1 MFRLT
6 SKFKPTGDQPQ
17 AIEKIVANFR
27 SGAKHQ
33 TLLGVTGSGKT
44 FTMANVVAKL
54 GLPTLV
60 ISHNKTLAAQLYQEF
75 KEFFPENAVHYF
87 VSYYDYYQPE
97 AYLPRTDTYIEKD
110 AKINDLIDSLRH
122 AATASLLTRD
132 DVLIVA
138 SVSCIYGI
146 GDPEEYEKVAIDLKT
161 GAPMTLRELSRS
173 LVLLQYA
180 RNNFDPRQGHF
191 RVRENVIE
199 IYLPSA
205 EEKLIVEIDRGKIA
219 KLALQKNAVPADHYP
234 LSAIRSHKL
243 FPAKHFV
250 TPRSKLKL
258 AIANIRQEL
267 NEQLVKFKTED
278 KPLEAERLRER
289 TNFDLEMLEQTGYT
303 NGIENYSRHLSF
315 RPPGS
320 PPFTLIDYYRH
331 RFGDR
336 FLTIIDESHVSLPQL
351 RGMYAGDRARK
362 ETLAE
367 YGFRLPSALDN
378 RPLKFEE
385 FNNKVNRV
393 LFVSATPAQ
402 YELLRSA
409 SSCRELVETGES
421 SRGAGL
427 GENAPAGKF
436 TKRSDSSIS
445 PSSPCV
451 VEQLIRPTGVLD
463 PNTEVRP
470 TKNQI
475 KDVIAE
481 IRKRIAK
488 SERSLVMALTK
499 RLAED
504 IAEYLAEAGIKAEYL
519 HSEIKTLDRPDIL
532 KKLREGEYEALVGIN
547 LLREGLDLPEVSF
560 IAILDA
566 DKEGFLRN
574 ETTLLQIIGRA
585 SRHTGGTVV
594 LYADTVTESMRKAVD
609 ETARRRK
616 IQEEYN
622 RAHGITPQKIEKEIR
637 KSLLEELTPKKEE
650 DLFLPAGPT
659 REMILALEREMK
671 RAAKEMNFE
680 LAAKI
685 RDRIRK
691 YRP

>member
-1 MFRLT
+1 MEFILA

-17 AIEKIVANFR
+17 AITRLVANFQT
-27 SGAKHQ
+27 GARRQ

-44 FTMANVVAKL
+44 YTMANVINRLKMPV
-54 GLPTLV
+54 LV

-75 KEFFPENAVHYF
+75 KEFFPESAVHYF

-97 AYLPRTDTYIEKD
+97 AYLPQTDTYIEKD
-110 AKINDLIDSLRH
+110 AKINELIDSLRH
-122 AATASLLTRD
+122 AATASLLTRRD
-132 DVLIVA
+132 ALIVA

-146 GDPEEYEKVAIDLKT
+146 GDPEEYEKVALELKV
-161 GAPMTLRELSRS
+161 GAPLARRELLRS
-173 LVLLQYA
+173 LVLLQYTK
-180 RNNFDPRQGHF
+180 NDFDPRQGNF
-191 RVRENVIE
+191 RVRENTIE
-199 IYLPSA
+199 IFLPSG
-205 EEKLIVEIDRGKIA
+205 EEIFTVTLGQNTIQRLTVRSASDR
-219 KLALQKNAVPADHYP
+219 
-234 LSAIRSHKL
+234 RSHPREIRGYKL

-258 AIANIRQEL
+258 AIQNIRQEL
-267 NEQLVKFKTED
+267 KEQVEKFKNEL
-278 KPLEAERLRER
+278 KPLEAERLEQR
-289 TNFDLEMLEQTGYT
+289 TNFDLEMLEHTGYT

-331 RFGDR
+331 RFGDE
-336 FLTIIDESHVSLPQL
+336 FLTIIDESHVSIPQL
-351 RGMYAGDRARK
+351 RGMHNGDRARK
-362 ETLAE
+362 EILVE
-367 YGFRLPSALDN
+367 YGFRLPSAVDN

-385 FNNKVNRV
+385 FNKKVDRV
-393 LFVSATPAQ
+393 LFVSATPSQ
-402 YELLRSA
+402 YEILKSK
-409 SSCRELVETGES
+409 T
-421 SRGAGL
+421 
-427 GENAPAGKF
+427 F
-436 TKRSDSSIS
+436 I
-445 PSSPCV
+445 

-463 PNTEVRP
+463 PKIEVRP

-475 KDVIAE
+475 QDIIAE
-481 IRKRIAK
+481 IKKRMAK
-488 SERSLVMALTK
+488 KERSLVMALTK

-504 IAEYLAEAGIKAEYL
+504 IAEYLAEAGVSASYI
-519 HSEIKTLDRPDIL
+519 HSEVKTLERPEVL
-532 KKLREGEYEALVGIN
+532 KRLRTGEHEALVGIN

-585 SRHTGGTVV
+585 ARHTDGTVI
-594 LYADTVTESMRKAVD
+594 LYADTVTGSMKRAIE
-609 ETARRRK
+609 ETTRRRK

-622 RAHGITPQKIEKEIR
+622 KKHGITPETIKKEIR
-637 KSLLEELTPKKEE
+637 KSLLEELAPKKEE
-650 DLFLPAGPT
+650 EIFLPAGPT

-680 LAAKI
+680 LAARI

-691 YRP
+691 YRR